1 MRELA
6 LPCAPLSQFPYVWH
20 FEVNGTLGVQ
30 DVVEEVAVAVVT
42 RKLGLERG
50 LEFER
55 GCGGLEL
62 GVDVLVVVHRG
73 HAVEVVHAVVLDLLA
88 VVVRHGLLLDV
99 RVVTRGAS
107 GSVAILVLRRNT
119 LAQTHVVYSF
129 GVSGV
134 VVLLPALSRNLAF
147 CAFASGRLL
156 SIARPRSAGQG
167 AGATGITTGRG
178 GSAQQVHST
187 RPSRPAFCL
196 GHVPIRLTGNILTVG
211 CCDGA
216 RKSGEQVS
224 INGDGSV
231 VSP

>member
-134 VVLLPALSRNLAF
+134 VVLLPTLSRNLAF

-167 AGATGITTGRG
+167 QARPGSPLGGAAVRNRSTPLDPHGLPSVLDTSRFDSPAISSPLGAVTARESLASKCRLTATG
-178 GSAQQVHST
+178 
-187 RPSRPAFCL
+187 P
-196 GHVPIRLTGNILTVG
+196 
-211 CCDGA
+211 
-216 RKSGEQVS
+216 
-224 INGDGSV
+224 
-231 VSP
+231 